1 MKHTFFRTL
10 AVIIIL
16 FISTATW
23 AQHIY
28 VSPLGNDRSAG
39 TQQAPFQTIK
49 KAIEYTRQLPG
60 NDTVYINISGGLY
73 EIDEPI
79 VLTEQDKR
87 PIVFEGD
94 ANKMPII
101 SGGYRISNWTITP
114 EGWWKTYVP
123 QVIKYG
129 KHFEQLFVNGK
140 RATLARTP
148 NKGLFEVINRVHQ
161 TAIETEGKGEGYGY
175 HIQRY
180 DTDPAN
186 LISLKSINEGYWGDA
201 NLNNKDIRIKLYQA
215 WDNTYKSVDYINP
228 DSGYIY
234 IHGTKLHDMYSNR
247 NLFMLE
253 NYPEALD
260 SPGEWFLS
268 DKGELTYIPLQNE
281 DPEKAIAYAPTL
293 SNLLIIKGTQQNKV
307 IGKIFKN
314 LSFQHTAYYLPR
326 KGTTP
331 HQAATHLDGTVL
343 IDNAEG
349 IVIENCEIKHTG
361 NYGVTFENTLN
372 SKVEHTFLYDLGGGG
387 IKIDDSDGIIIHNNI
402 IRKGGQV
409 FPAGVGVILRHSA
422 KNKVIHNDICDL
434 RYSGVSVGWIWGYG
448 PNRSVENEIAYNHI
462 HHLGW
467 GELDDMGGVYTLGIS
482 PGTTVHNNLIHDIY
496 SHDYGGWG
504 LYTDEGST
512 GIIMEN
518 NLVYACKCGGFHQH
532 YGKDNII
539 RNNILAW
546 GTWHQMQWTRAEE
559 HRSFIFAHNI
569 VLSDGFPL
577 ASNQSTWEKGKA
589 DFDSNCFWDIVDPK
603 PMFYNMPL
611 TEFTKR
617 FDRKTVHADP
627 MFRDPLHGD
636 FTFKNLKVARKI
648 GFKPFDYSKAGV
660 EGDASW
666 KQKAQMKAE
675 EIEDFKSIV
684 REGEKKY
691 CEKGSAN
698 YRPAVARNANNEG
711 KIYPKYYE

>member
-1 MKHTFFRTL
+1 MKQTFFRTL
-10 AVIIIL
+10 TVIIIL

-87 PIVFEGD
+87 LIVFEGD
-94 ANKMPII
+94 ANNMPII
-101 SGGYRISNWTITP
+101 SGGYRINNWTITP
-114 EGWWKTYVP
+114 EGWWKTYVH

-186 LISLKSINEGYWGDA
+186 LISLKRINEGYWGDA

-281 DPEKAIAYAPTL
+281 DPEKTIAYAPTL

-307 IGKIFKN
+307 TGKIFKN

-422 KNKVIHNDICDL
+422 KNKVTHNDICDL
-434 RYSGVSVGWIWGYG
+434 RYSGVSVGWVWGYG